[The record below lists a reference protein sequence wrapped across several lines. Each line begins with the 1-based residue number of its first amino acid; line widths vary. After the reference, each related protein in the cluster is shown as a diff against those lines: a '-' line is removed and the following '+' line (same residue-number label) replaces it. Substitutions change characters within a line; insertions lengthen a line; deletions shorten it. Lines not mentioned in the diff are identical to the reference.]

1 MRNIEQILQKT
12 TKRNEE
18 LKTTINM
25 LQQER
30 LIRYSNLI
38 KKPNTFKYLC
48 GLSVEQFN
56 ILWNCVRP
64 YCHVIIY
71 PDCKGNGERTL
82 DRATELLAVLGICKH
97 SLPSGCDGLP

>member
-1 MRNIEQILQKT
+1 
-12 TKRNEE
+12 
-18 LKTTINM
+18 M
-25 LQQER
+25 LQQEQ
-30 LIRYSNLI
+30 LIYSNLI

-71 PDCKGNGERTL
+71 PNCKGNGERTL
-82 DRATELLAVLGICKH
+82 DKTVMV
-97 SLPSGCDGLP
+97 SLCVYHI